1 MRTIGRRF
9 RNVVKQE
16 TLKHLKLRDATR
28 PGETMRYC
36 GIDNEI
42 VDALSEEIWE
52 TWEGADS
59 EIRGIIDETIQ
70 NYDEAMPVVQVEA

>member
-1 MRTIGRRF
+1 M
-9 RNVVKQE
+9 KQE

-28 PGETMRYC
+28 AGKTMRYS

-42 VDALSEEIWE
+42 VDALPEELWA

-70 NYDEAMPVVQVEA
+70 NYEG